1 MKQIAKKVF
10 PSIGVLFFLFLPF
23 AISSSVSH
31 DSFLNLPAKTL
42 EYLLEKRETYFK
54 GGFGT
59 NRIITILIVPGHDD
73 EFSGAYFNGIREV
86 EFNREVAQKLYNYL
100 SLEPGINP
108 ILAHEG
114 NDYISFIKN
123 VFVFNRPEI
132 EKFIDT
138 AVDNFKQTREDQ
150 SVVDSGFHNTALPE
164 VRYQLYGINWWAN
177 RSDIDLV
184 IHIHFNDYRDRPRNR
199 AGEYDGFSIYVPGEH
214 FQNYELSKKLG
225 EAIFDEV
232 KKIRPV
238 SNLPYEE
245 NGIIEGH
252 ELIAVGSNDSVRSGS
267 ILIEYGYMYEDLF
280 QDKTKKDI
288 TFDYL
293 AYSTYVGIKNLL
305 QEAPLPRTIPVTQIT
320 NNKTTRD
327 NLVWQFER
335 ALEGKYPPSEKTLRD
350 CPITGFFGEC
360 SRAVR

>member
-1 MKQIAKKVF
+1 MKKIAKKVF
-10 PSIGVLFFLFLPF
+10 PGILMLSFLFLPF
-23 AISSSVSH
+23 AISNSSSH

-42 EYLLEKRETYFK
+42 EHILEKRKTYFE

-59 NRIITILIVPGHDD
+59 NRIISILIVPGHDD
-73 EFSGAYFNGIREV
+73 GSSGAYFNGIREV
-86 EFNREVAQKLYNYL
+86 EFNREVAQKLYDYL
-100 SLEPGINP
+100 ILEPGINP
-108 ILAHEG
+108 ILAHKD

-123 VFVFNRPEI
+123 AFVFNRPEI

-138 AVDNFKQTREDQ
+138 AVDNFKEIREDQ
-150 SVVDSGFHNTALPE
+150 DIVDPGFHNAALPE
-164 VRYQLYGINWWAN
+164 ARYRLYGINWWAN

-184 IHIHFNDYRDRPRNR
+184 IHIHFNDYRDRPRNG
-199 AGEYDGFSIYVPGEH
+199 AGKYDGFSIYIPGEH

-225 EAIFDEV
+225 EAIFEEV

-245 NGIIEGH
+245 DGIIEGH
-252 ELIAVGSNDSVRSGS
+252 ELIAIGSNDSVRSGS
-267 ILIEYGYMYEDLF
+267 VLIEYGYMYEDVF
-280 QDKTKKDI
+280 QDETKRDI

-305 QEAPLPRTIPVTQIT
+305 QEKPLIRTAPATQIT
-320 NNKTTRD
+320 NNKTTQD
-327 NLVWQFER
+327 NLIWQFER
-335 ALEGKYPPSEKTLRD
+335 AMRGLYPPTDKTLRD